1 MNQFIQQALLED
13 VGEGDHT
20 SLASIPAEVVSRVH
34 LLVKEDGVIAGVEL
48 AERIFNSY
56 DATLKVDILIQD
68 GNPVAKGDV
77 VLKVEGRARS
87 ILALERLVL
96 NCMQRM
102 SGIATK
108 THRLAKLIS
117 GTKAQI
123 FDTRKTTPNF
133 RALEKWAVLIGGGK
147 NHRMGLYDMIMLKDN
162 HIDIAGGIQQAIKRT
177 KDYLHATKINLPVE
191 VEARSIAEVEEVLAT
206 GGVDIIMLDNMTLD
220 EMKRAM
226 QLIGNRFKTEASG
239 MITEE
244 TIAAVAQCGV
254 DYISVGALT
263 HTVKSLDLSL
273 KVY

>member
-13 VGEGDHT
+13 VGGGDHT
-20 SLASIPAEVVSRVH
+20 SLASIPAEVSSRVH
-34 LLVKEDGVIAGVEL
+34 LLVKEDGIVAGVEL

-56 DATLKVDILIQD
+56 DASLKVEILIQD
-68 GNPVAKGDV
+68 GNHVVRGDV
-77 VLKVEGRARS
+77 VYKVEGRARS

-108 THRLAKLIS
+108 THRLAELIK

-123 FDTRKTTPNF
+123 LDTRKTTPNF

-162 HIDIAGGIQQAIKRT
+162 HIDIAGGILQAIKRT
-177 KDYLHATKINLPVE
+177 KDYLHAAKINLPIE
-191 VEARSIAEVEEVLAT
+191 VEARTISEVEEVLAT
-206 GGVDIIMLDNMTLD
+206 GGIDIIMLDNMALD
-220 EMKRAM
+220 EMKRAV